1 MLAEYDLCL
10 TPLYKNMF
18 LVITF
23 ELKHIVVWWLSVT
36 IVTMVDIS
44 AIFGIMISC
53 DLTFK
58 FSLGA
63 TLKKSNMA
71 AIFKMAARHLK

>member
-1 MLAEYDLCL
+1 MDVGPMLCDTL
-10 TPLYKNMF
+10 
-18 LVITF
+18 I
-23 ELKHIVVWWLSVT
+23 VWWLSVT
-36 IVTMVDIS
+36 IVTMVDKG
-44 AIFGIMISC
+44 AIFGMIIPW

-71 AIFKMAARHLK
+71 AIFKMAARYFK